1 MNRLQTIDA
10 DTLQSTAYEPVSFV
24 VDDLLPQGLHL
35 LAGAPKIGK
44 SWLALWLCLC
54 AAQGKP
60 LWTFATHPCEVLY
73 LCLEDSFQR
82 IQSRLFDLT
91 EDAPPTLH
99 FAVMSQQLHN
109 GLVEQ
114 IEQFLKEHPQ
124 TKLIVID
131 TLQRIRTAGNDA
143 NPYASDY
150 RDIGVLKA
158 LADKHRIAILLVHHL
173 RKMNDDDPMN
183 MISGTTG
190 LSGATDSNF
199 VLRKSKRRENTATL
213 YCTGR
218 DIPYRELALEFDGED
233 HVWKLLSDDCEQTEQ
248 PTERILFLLSELL
261 RRQPEI
267 SAPAKVLLEKIDP
280 AGTEGLTPNSFSH
293 RIRKSVDALRR
304 NGITV
309 SFRKSNGDR
318 LICLKRADGVDDL
331 TTENIATIKDFEA
344 KRKANKKMAAE
355 GSIAEHLENM
365 VNVGYPLIVA
375 RIDGLDAGG
384 LRNAWDILRGRMP
397 EPGACVI
404 GTINNGKP
412 VLMAAAT
419 DEAVAAGFNAGNVI
433 KAIAGNIKGGGGGKP
448 TMAQAGGKDAAGID
462 AALDAARELL
472 AK

>member
-10 DTLQSTAYEPVSFV
+10 DTLQSTAYEPAFFV

-60 LWTFATHPCEVLY
+60 LWTFATRPCEVLY

-158 LADKHRIAILLVHHL
+158 LADKHRIAILLIHHL
-173 RKMNDDDPMN
+173 RKELADDVFSR
-183 MISGTTG
+183 ISGTTAI
-190 LSGATDSNF
+190 SGAVDSSF
-199 VLRKSKRRENTATL
+199 TLVEEKRGSGKAKL
-213 YCTGR
+213 SCIGR
-218 DIPYRELALEFDGED
+218 DIEYRELTLERNAEN
-233 HVWKLLSDDCEQTEQ
+233 VWELVSDSRTQPELLGGQ
-248 PTERILFLLSELL
+248 IVVLLSELMRDRAEFIGTPTEL
-261 RRQPEI
+261 
-267 SAPAKVLLEKIDP
+267 SAQIDP
-280 AGTEGLTPNSFSH
+280 AGSEGITPKKVS
-293 RIRKSVDALRR
+293 RLILQSVAALSKIGISAVVRRSNGKRLIELRRAESDDAL
-304 NGITV
+304 GTQAVDPIDPADV
-309 SFRKSNGDR
+309 SGSENAP
-318 LICLKRADGVDDL
+318 CL
-331 TTENIATIKDFEA
+331 
-344 KRKANKKMAAE
+344 
-355 GSIAEHLENM
+355 
-365 VNVGYPLIVA
+365 PL
-375 RIDGLDAGG
+375 
-384 LRNAWDILRGRMP
+384 
-397 EPGACVI
+397 
-404 GTINNGKP
+404 
-412 VLMAAAT
+412 
-419 DEAVAAGFNAGNVI
+419 
-433 KAIAGNIKGGGGGKP
+433 
-448 TMAQAGGKDAAGID
+448 
-462 AALDAARELL
+462 
-472 AK
+472 